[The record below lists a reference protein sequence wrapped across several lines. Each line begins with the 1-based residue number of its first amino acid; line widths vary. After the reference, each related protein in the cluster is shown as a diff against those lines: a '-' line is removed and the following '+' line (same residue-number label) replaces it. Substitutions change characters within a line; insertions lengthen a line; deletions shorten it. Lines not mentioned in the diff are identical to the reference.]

1 MTVGMAAMALA
12 ACGNNKKAAD
22 DNAAKTASKFPI
34 AMPKKE
40 IKQGG
45 TLKFAYE
52 TDTPFA
58 GIFSGELSMSQI
70 DSDVSVFGSESLFG
84 TTDSYK
90 INDSGPATL
99 RLNVKQK
106 TATIE
111 VKQGVKWSDGKQ
123 VVAKD
128 LEFPYE
134 IIANK
139 ATASERYTNS
149 LADIVGLSEYHS
161 GKAKTISGIE
171 MPDGENGRKIVIH
184 FKEMKPGMTQS
195 GNGYY
200 WELAEPYHYLKNVPF
215 AKLKSSDQIRKAPIF
230 FGPFK
235 IGKIVRGQSITWVPN
250 KYYWR
255 GKPKLDKIVLS
266 VISPNTASQSIKSH
280 KFDVADVVPVQWDQ
294 VKGTK
299 NVTFVGKIPLTYH
312 YLGIRVGKWDA
323 KQGRNVMDPN
333 SKMGNKAL
341 RQAIGYAMNVDEVD
355 KHYTKGLSFRVPT
368 LIPAQFG
375 SYFDK
380 SLTGYTYNLKK
391 ANEILDKAGY
401 KKKGK
406 WRVQPNGKPLTITIA
421 AMSGDATREPIIQ
434 NYLQQWHKIGLN
446 VKLLGGRLTEFNS
459 FYQKIQSDDPKIDMF
474 IAGWALS
481 SEPSPNDLYGEK
493 APSNYS
499 RFVNA
504 KNNRL
509 LEEIDSSKAFN
520 HKYRVEKFHEWQK
533 NMLDEAYVI
542 PVDNSYQ
549 VTAVNDQISGYS
561 KRPSWTGWYNV
572 GFIK

>member
-1 MTVGMAAMALA
+1 
-12 ACGNNKKAAD
+12 
-22 DNAAKTASKFPI
+22 
-34 AMPKKE
+34 
-40 IKQGG
+40 
-45 TLKFAYE
+45 
-52 TDTPFA
+52 
-58 GIFSGELSMSQI
+58 MSQI

-235 IGKIVRGQSITWVPN
+235 IGKIVRGNRSPGYRINTIGVANQNLIRLFFRLFRQILLRSQL
-250 KYYWR
+250 R
-255 GKPKLDKIVLS
+255 
-266 VISPNTASQSIKSH
+266 VINSMLQMLFLFS
-280 KFDVADVVPVQWDQ
+280 
-294 VKGTK
+294 
-299 NVTFVGKIPLTYH
+299 
-312 YLGIRVGKWDA
+312 GIR
-323 KQGRNVMDPN
+323 
-333 SKMGNKAL
+333 
-341 RQAIGYAMNVDEVD
+341 
-355 KHYTKGLSFRVPT
+355 
-368 LIPAQFG
+368 
-375 SYFDK
+375 
-380 SLTGYTYNLKK
+380 
-391 ANEILDKAGY
+391 
-401 KKKGK
+401 
-406 WRVQPNGKPLTITIA
+406 
-421 AMSGDATREPIIQ
+421 
-434 NYLQQWHKIGLN
+434 
-446 VKLLGGRLTEFNS
+446 
-459 FYQKIQSDDPKIDMF
+459 
-474 IAGWALS
+474 
-481 SEPSPNDLYGEK
+481 
-493 APSNYS
+493 
-499 RFVNA
+499 
-504 KNNRL
+504 
-509 LEEIDSSKAFN
+509 SKAR
-520 HKYRVEKFHEWQK
+520 K
-533 NMLDEAYVI
+533 M
-542 PVDNSYQ
+542 
-549 VTAVNDQISGYS
+549 
-561 KRPSWTGWYNV
+561 
-572 GFIK
+572 